1 MRISARISICARMI
15 LPAIASGIFRLYL
28 KQTMRTCVTW
38 DVYSGRR
45 RVATNDRSWHWILT
59 TLRSRS
65 AKSTTA
71 PSSFSPHFSE
81 LTSLFC
87 VITILASD
95 VKSAFPEIRTD
106 CFRGCRFFGE
116 NIVPYISVIKTI
128 NWFDWRLNP
137 WPSRGWCIRAWIW
150 YPQGPIHYFWL
161 QFRTDLKIRYIS
173 GLTIKRIL
181 LSKFIHFKK
190 IISSDSRT
198 QVMWYWRYAVALHIT
213 CYNRSELCSKR

>member
-71 PSSFSPHFSE
+71 PSSFSAHFSE

-87 VITILASD
+87 VMKILASD
-95 VKSAFPEIRTD
+95 VKFEFLEIRTD
-106 CFRGCRFFGE
+106 CFRGCWFFWRKHSMY
-116 NIVPYISVIKTI
+116 VPYISVIMTI
-128 NWFDWRLNP
+128 NWNDWRWNP
-137 WPSRGWCIRAWIW
+137 WPSRGWCIRAWIR
-150 YPQGPIHYFWL
+150 YPQRPIHYF
-161 QFRTDLKIRYIS
+161 
-173 GLTIKRIL
+173 LTPI
-181 LSKFIHFKK
+181 
-190 IISSDSRT
+190 
-198 QVMWYWRYAVALHIT
+198 
-213 CYNRSELCSKR
+213 